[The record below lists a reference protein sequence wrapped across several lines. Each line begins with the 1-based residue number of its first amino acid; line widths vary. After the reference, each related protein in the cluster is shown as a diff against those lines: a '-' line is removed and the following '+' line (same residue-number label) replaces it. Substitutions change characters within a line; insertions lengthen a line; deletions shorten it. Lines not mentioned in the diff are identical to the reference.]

1 MEKSFS
7 LSGYAS
13 LDIICDAN
21 ASTYSVV
28 ISKKPYGCDPIAAT
42 LNLDEWKSL
51 AIQLPSI
58 KAMAQVA
65 WEEIGAGV
73 TPSLQQVQ
81 RALSVNYLLTL
92 NAYTAPNGNVY
103 VTTGIR
109 RYFINDQGESVP
121 KKAGGVSLSYE
132 ELSNLAQREEA
143 INEYLGNCL
152 SSVKTIVVNGHEDIR
167 AAHQLVDQFWHMGWG
182 KCRLVLEKPSAK
194 MD

>member
-13 LDIICDAN
+13 LDIINDAN
-21 ASTYSVV
+21 ASTYSVA
-28 ISKKPYGCDPIAAT
+28 ITKKSYGCDPIAAT

-51 AIQLPSI
+51 AIQLPSV

-65 WEEIGAGV
+65 WEEIQAGV
-73 TPSLQQVQ
+73 TPSLQQV
-81 RALSVNYLLTL
+81 RRVLSKNYLLTL
-92 NAYTAPNGNVY
+92 NVYNAPNGNVY

-109 RYFINDQGESVP
+109 RYFINDQGELIP
-121 KKAGGVSLSYE
+121 KKEGGVSLSYE
-132 ELSNLAQREEA
+132 ELSNLTRQEEA

-152 SSVKTIVVNGHEDIR
+152 SSIKIIVIKGYEDVR
-167 AAHQLVDQFWHMGWG
+167 AAHQLVDQFWHVGWG
-182 KCRLVLEKPSAK
+182 KCRLVLEKPAAK